1 MSYLN
6 YYGCTTEGLTIKVIA
21 FSSAKHRDHWVGRAL
36 LERESLTGAEVRR
49 LFNSEKH
56 YTSVN
61 CYKGSPK
68 YLTNLVR
75 KKATQ
80 QRIEEHAEELPKGAS
95 LVAVRL
101 TTN

>member
-1 MSYLN
+1 MITDKIKYTSPFPFSVRLHLKQLTKETMMSYLN

-61 CYKGSPK
+61 
-68 YLTNLVR
+68 
-75 KKATQ
+75 
-80 QRIEEHAEELPKGAS
+80 
-95 LVAVRL
+95 
-101 TTN
+101 